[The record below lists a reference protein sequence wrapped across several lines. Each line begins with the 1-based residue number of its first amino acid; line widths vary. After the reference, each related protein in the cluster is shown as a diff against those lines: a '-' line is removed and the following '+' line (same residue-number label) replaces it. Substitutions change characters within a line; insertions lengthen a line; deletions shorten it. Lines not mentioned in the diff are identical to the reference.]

1 VAKTLCIFALIIIY
15 KNLNLEYFIAKR
27 LIAAKSYKSSISSPI
42 IKIAIAAIAI
52 GIIMMIMAV
61 ATGVGLQDKIRE
73 KVSAFNGH
81 IIISNFDDNQ
91 SQVTTEP
98 ISIKQSFYP
107 KFKNVE
113 GISHVQAV
121 ASKAG
126 IIRTE
131 KAFEGI
137 IYKGVGK
144 DYDFTNLDEYLVS
157 GKIPN
162 LKSELNTE
170 VLISEYLAKR
180 LQLKV
185 GDKFLTFFMKE
196 NGKLPNKRNFL
207 ITGIYN
213 SGFQEFDAT
222 YIIGDIRHVQ
232 LINKWQPTQVGAFE
246 VFVDDFTQLKEK
258 GEEVYKEIPPT
269 YNSTTIAE
277 KYYSIFEWL
286 KLFDFNIMVILI
298 VMIVVATINMA
309 VALLVL
315 ILERTQ
321 MIGILKAMGAN
332 NWNVRRIFLYNAFY
346 LIVRGLF
353 WGNLIALSLL
363 FIQKYFG
370 VIQLNPE
377 NYYVNQAPVSIN
389 LGHILLLNAGTIV
402 ICLLVLLIPSYII
415 TKISPVK
422 AIKFD

>member
-1 VAKTLCIFALIIIY
+1 MAKTLCIFALIIIY

-113 GISHVQAV
+113 GINHVQAV

-126 IIRTE
+126 IIRAE

-269 YNSTTIAE
+269 YNSITIAE

-332 NWNVRRIFLYNAFY
+332 NWNVRKIFLYNAFY

-389 LGHILLLNAGTIV
+389 LGHIVLLNAGTIL

-422 AIKFD
+422 AIRFD